1 MLTDSNAERSLY
13 ILRPV
18 LNLTIAALCVAPF
31 ADLKEPIEPDAI
43 YSVLCAM
50 LSSAMMSADAT
61 RRRP

>member
-50 LSSAMMSADAT
+50 L
-61 RRRP
+61 R